1 MILRIRKTYIILNPF
16 VILSILFILIR
27 NGTTKCLLCIGALA
41 IHETG
46 HIIMTYILGEEISIL
61 KILPFGL
68 SCTLKNQSKIT
79 TNKMQKILIA
89 GPAVNIITAGIV
101 LKWTPQFATI
111 NIIIALI
118 NLLPIGEL
126 DGKRILNIIMNH

>member
-1 MILRIRKTYIILNPF
+1 MILRIRRTYIILNPIT
-16 VILSILFILIR
+16 ILSIIFILIR
-27 NGTTKCLLCIGALA
+27 SGITKCLLCIGALL

-46 HIIMTYILGEEISIL
+46 HIIMTYTLGEEISIL

-79 TNKMQKILIA
+79 TNKMIKILIA
-89 GPAVNIITAGIV
+89 GPAVNIITAGLA

-111 NIIIALI
+111 NTIIALI
-118 NLLPIGEL
+118 NLVPIGEL
-126 DGKRILNIIMNH
+126 DGKRILNIVMYH